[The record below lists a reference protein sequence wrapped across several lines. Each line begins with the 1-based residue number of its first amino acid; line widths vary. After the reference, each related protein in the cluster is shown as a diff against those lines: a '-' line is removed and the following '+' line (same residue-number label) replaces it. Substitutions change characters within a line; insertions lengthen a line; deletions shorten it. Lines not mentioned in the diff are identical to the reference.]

1 MLLGS
6 RPNIVYFLSDQ
17 HNAEIGGFA
26 GDPHVRTPNIDRL
39 AASGVV
45 LDKCYCPSPL
55 CIPSRSAM
63 LTGLMP
69 HRTGMYNNMQAMRSD
84 KATLPMALTVGGYE
98 TVLAGRMHFAG
109 DDQRHGF
116 EKRLVGDITTS
127 RIGVDNE
134 DFAFGMYRGA
144 SGQNTSVI
152 TKSGIGYSPTLAY
165 DEAVVKGTCDFLR
178 ERKDARPLF
187 MIIGTYGPHCP
198 YAIEEELF
206 WEYYDKLP
214 RIEDFSQESRKAI
227 HPAIRKWYRNRQ
239 LEAVTKEDLHRVRAA
254 YYGMITKID
263 SQVGEVLNAV
273 SSALDLDNT
282 IFIYGSDHGDC
293 VGKHGLFWKT
303 NFYEGSARVPMMF
316 SWKNRF
322 PGGVRLDGPC
332 SLLDV
337 APTLL
342 RLAGCPDL
350 PRYDGV
356 DISTN
361 LLTGRP
367 LDGERVV
374 LGECYDIK
382 GDNPSV
388 MARDDRYKLTLHA
401 GYDDP
406 QLFDMREDPNED
418 NDLGTDPAHLH
429 VVERLSGHLAPIWDP
444 KKALEKLDRHKKHY
458 DIVRRFAN
466 IVKPEPIEEWRGDR
480 DKFCLK
486 PLER

>member
-1 MLLGS
+1 MS
-6 RPNIVYFLSDQ
+6 SKPNIVYFLSDQ
-17 HNAEIGGFA
+17 HNAEISGFA
-26 GDPHVRTPNIDRL
+26 GDPYVRTPNIDSI

-84 KATLPMALTVGGYE
+84 KATLPMAMTVGGYE

-109 DDQRHGF
+109 PDQRHGF

-127 RIGVDNE
+127 QIGIDNE
-134 DFAFGMYRGA
+134 DSALGMYRGA

-152 TKSGIGYSPTLAY
+152 TKSGIGYSPTLAF
-165 DEAVVKGTCDFLR
+165 DDAVIQGTREFLR
-178 ERKDARPLF
+178 QRTDERPLF

-198 YAIEEELF
+198 YAVEDDLF

-214 RIEDFSQESRKAI
+214 RIDDFSQEARGAI
-227 HPAIRKWYRNRQ
+227 HPAIRNWYRNRH
-239 LEAVTKEDLHRVRAA
+239 LETVTKEDLHRVRAA
-254 YYGMITKID
+254 YYGMITRID
-263 SQVGEVLNAV
+263 RQVGEIMESVA
-273 SSALDLDNT
+273 SALDMDNT

-293 VGKHGLFWKT
+293 IGKHGLFWKT

-316 SWKNRF
+316 SWKNHF
-322 PGGVRLDGPC
+322 AQGARLTGPS

-337 APTLL
+337 APTLIKL
-342 RLAGCPDL
+342 GGCPDL

-356 DISTN
+356 DISPS
-361 LLTGRP
+361 LFTGRE
-367 LDGERVV
+367 LDKERVV
-374 LGECYDIK
+374 LAECYDIK

-406 QLFDMREDPNED
+406 QLFDMQEDPDED
-418 NDLGTDPAHLH
+418 HDLGTDPAHKQ
-429 VVERLSGHLAPIWDP
+429 VVERLSSHLQPIWNP
-444 KKALEKLDRHKKHY
+444 QEALKKLDRHKKHY
-458 DIVRRFAN
+458 DMVRRFAN
-466 IVKPEPIEEWRGDR
+466 IVKPEPLEEWRGDL
-480 DKFCLK
+480 DGFSLK
-486 PLER
+486 PMER